1 MAKKVK
7 KSFLKILGRFLQAT
21 GIAALVTACPDPNP
35 NPDPGQGPVPMYGPP
50 VPVVPWVIEDVEF
63 PFPGEDFEYEVG
75 ELSGNLISDGNA
87 DDGEAETG
95 AVEYKTE
102 TGCTV
107 EKVDGGA
114 SGQCLKVVQAGTGA
128 WQEFYFDVTKFYG
141 QGKSYLLSFKVK
153 ADPDAETT
161 VFDAANNVN
170 FASKDQALSVSY
182 TVYSG
187 DVKNWANN
195 TEGCEH
201 YDFEDGPKG
210 FWGTAIVS
218 PWGGPFCADEYY
230 SEGLNAAGED
240 VALSANNTPLVTSE
254 WKQYDY
260 VISYADIESIVNDTG
275 VYQMLVAFSMGPS
288 AGGGYSYLLDDIV
301 FKDLNI
307 EVERLGQTAFATTGE
322 DEGGDEG
329 GEGAE

>member
-1 MAKKVK
+1 MKKFSK
-7 KSFLKILGRFLQAT
+7 KIVLCGMTVLFA
-21 GIAALVTACPDPNP
+21 AALISCDDGSTKSKPRPP
-35 NPDPGQGPVPMYGPP
+35 KPQGQRPS
-50 VPVVPWVIEDVEF
+50 WLLEDAEF
-63 PFPGEDFEYEVG
+63 PFPGEDFDYEVG

-107 EKVDGGA
+107 SKVDGGA
-114 SGQCLKVVQAGTGA
+114 SGQCLKVVQGGTGT

-161 VFDAANNVN
+161 VFSAATEKNPAVF
-170 FASKDQALSVSY
+170 FASKEQALSVSY

-201 YDFEDGPKG
+201 YDFEEGPKG
-210 FWGTAIVS
+210 YWGTAIVG

-230 SEGLNAAGED
+230 SEELKNKGED
-240 VALSANNTPLVTSE
+240 VELSDSTPLVTSE

-260 VISYADIESIVNDTG
+260 VISSADIESIVNNTG
-275 VYQMLVAFSMGPS
+275 VYQMLVAFSMGAN